1 MLQDNIMTLETEVTK
16 RVEDSKTEQ
25 TYLVMSS
32 HINGAGRLFGGQ
44 LLAWIDELA
53 GVVAMR
59 HASGNVI
66 TASIDNLQFKHGAH
80 LNEIVVLV
88 GRVTYVGNS
97 SMEVRIDTY
106 VEDREGKRFPINR
119 AYFVMVALDEE
130 EHPKRVARLA
140 IESPEQAAEWEA
152 AVKRNELRKLRKQEG
167 F

>member
-1 MLQDNIMTLETEVTK
+1 MKENEKKVS
-16 RVEDSKTEQ
+16 DSLTEQ
-25 TYLVMSS
+25 TYLIMSQ

-53 GVVAMR
+53 GIVAIR
-59 HASGNVI
+59 HSGGNVI

-80 LNEIVVLV
+80 LGDVVVLV

-106 VEDREGKRFPINR
+106 VEERDGTRCPINR
-119 AYFVMVALDEE
+119 AYFVMVSLDENE
-130 EHPKRVARLA
+130 CPKRVPRLVL
-140 IESPEQAAEWEA
+140 ETTEQTAEWETA
-152 AVKRNELRKLRKQEG
+152 KKRNELRSQRKQEG